1 MDEQYLIH
9 EVAEKAGVSTRTIR
23 YYISEGL
30 LPQPGTRGRYSYYDP
45 AYIDLIRLIRQL
57 KDSFLP
63 LKEIKML
70 VHDISPE
77 RVQELLKSSATLRRL
92 QQEVGFTAEAAEE
105 TEDDSASGYINNV
118 MQRKLVQRVSEEI
131 TNYDRPS
138 EPVIMNNEMKSVPRI
153 TDSDSLE
160 KPAFLRKR
168 SQPAAAP
175 MQQGTAVPEAPSDH
189 LSLDDNLFE
198 TEDMKLNTW
207 QRYEI
212 TEGVELN
219 IRGDVEKR
227 SSGKLADIIIT
238 IRQLFK
244 LI

>member
-23 YYISEGL
+23 YYITEGL
-30 LPQPGTRGRYSYYDP
+30 LPPPSNRGRYASYDP

-63 LKEIKML
+63 LKEIKLL
-70 VHDISPE
+70 VHEISPE
-77 RVQELLKSSATLRRL
+77 RVQELLRSSETLRRL
-92 QQEVGFTAEAAEE
+92 QQEVGFNAENAEE
-105 TEDDSASGYINNV
+105 TNDDSAKGYINHV
-118 MQRKLVQRVSEEI
+118 MQRRLVQRVSDELV
-131 TNYDRPS
+131 NYDQPPAFREDNLMMS
-138 EPVIMNNEMKSVPRI
+138 APRI
-153 TDSDSLE
+153 TDADSFE
-160 KPAFLRKR
+160 KPAFIRKR
-168 SQPAAAP
+168 TQVPSSAP
-175 MQQGTAVPEAPSDH
+175 VPTREKTEN
-189 LSLDDNLFE
+189 LSAE
-198 TEDMKLNTW
+198 MKQYANQEFKEEVNLNTW

-219 IRGDVEKR
+219 IRGDVEKQ